1 VSNRVDALRPLAA
14 RLWDSRWP
22 EAAWLTF
29 AAGNLAWMV
38 LVPSWSSLPFHFT
51 WMSLLLLYGLGY
63 RTWSRALTWTL
74 LVPVMTATGLLFLDA
89 RIRGLQP
96 YDEVIE
102 LPMMILMLTVMTR
115 LTERRRADLARLD
128 ELSRHNQA
136 LLEQQRAFV
145 QNASHEL
152 RTPITVALAH
162 AELLPRPGTDP
173 TAAEDAAI
181 VADEL
186 ARLRRLTDRLL
197 LLATAEAPH
206 GLRRELLS
214 LDTVIAD
221 TLRRW
226 EALPRQWLDGGC
238 PGGATV
244 FGDPDR
250 LIVALD
256 ALIDNAIRFTRDGD
270 RIGLSVRNHGEEV
283 GIIVADSGPGIP
295 EGELGSVFDRFNTV
309 GAQRDTAHNFGL
321 GLAIVRAIVDAHTG
335 RVTANRSHLGGAE
348 ITLWLPAY
356 EPVLPLVAPA
366 AANVTFGARNRDLS
380 P

>member
-1 VSNRVDALRPLAA
+1 
-14 RLWDSRWP
+14 
-22 EAAWLTF
+22 
-29 AAGNLAWMV
+29 
-38 LVPSWSSLPFHFT
+38 
-51 WMSLLLLYGLGY
+51 
-63 RTWSRALTWTL
+63 
-74 LVPVMTATGLLFLDA
+74 MTATGLLFLDA

-96 YDEVIE
+96 YDEIIE
-102 LPMMILMLTVMTR
+102 LPMMVLMLTIMTR
-115 LTERRRADLARLD
+115 LTDRRKADMARLD
-128 ELSRHNQA
+128 ELSKHNQA
-136 LLEQQRAFV
+136 LLDQQRAFV

-162 AELLPRPGTDP
+162 AELLPRPDTDP

-206 GLRRELLS
+206 GLRRELLP
-214 LDTVIAD
+214 LDTVVAD

-226 EALPRQWLDGGC
+226 EALPRQWQSGGC

-270 RIGLSVRNHGEEV
+270 RIELSVRDHGEEAS
-283 GIIVADSGPGIP
+283 ITVADSGPGIP
-295 EGELGSVFDRFNTV
+295 EGELGLVFDRFNTV
-309 GAQRDTAHNFGL
+309 GARRDTAHNFGL
-321 GLAIVRAIVDAHTG
+321 GLAIVRAIADAHTG
-335 RVTANRSHLGGAE
+335 RVTAARSHLGGAE
-348 ITLWLPAY
+348 ITLWLPTY
-356 EPVLPLVAPA
+356 EPLLPLSAPLLR
-366 AANVTFGARNRDLS
+366 T
-380 P
+380 